1 MRSTRQGLGDDAG
14 GSRVALYAAIRRD
27 ARAGMSNRALQ
38 RKHRVGYRTVTAAL
52 NSAWPEPRKAPPK
65 RGSRLD
71 PYRAIIDGWLRGDLD
86 APRKQRHTA
95 KRIFDRLLD
104 EHHAIEVSYWMVRE
118 YVAIR
123 RREIRIE
130 AGREPPNTFIPQEHL
145 PGREAEVDFGE
156 VAIRLRGELV
166 TCTLFSL
173 RLSYSGK
180 AVHRISASAGQ
191 ESFFEGHAHAFRIL
205 GGVPT
210 GKIRYDNLKAAVA
223 SVIGFSRQRVE
234 ADRWTAF
241 RSHYGIEAFYCQP
254 GIQGA
259 HEKGGV
265 EGQIGWFRR
274 NHLVPIPEVDSL
286 DELNAM
292 VDVWDEADD
301 ARRIGS
307 RARTV
312 GEHFATEQPLLAPLP
327 TEPFETGRWFTPRV
341 DRYAQVMVR
350 MNKYS
355 VPARMVGRQARVL
368 LNASDLIV
376 FDGKTE
382 IARHERLMTK
392 GSTRVDL
399 DHYLEVLLRKP
410 GALPGATALEQARSS
425 GRFTPVH
432 DAWWAAACKA
442 HGDANG
448 TRALIEVLMLHRHL
462 PHEHVV
468 AGLATALRAGALTA
482 DAVALEARKHDDT
495 GNGTA
500 DDTTADHPTTLT
512 GDDGAHG
519 EGETPAVRSLAD
531 RRLRARTPAD
541 TRPLPSV
548 DKYDQLLPSRRDI
561 PNEGAAP

>member
-1 MRSTRQGLGDDAG
+1 MS
-14 GSRVALYAAIRRD
+14 SRVQHYAAIRRD
-27 ARAGMSNRALQ
+27 ARAGLSNRALQ
-38 RKHRVGYRTVTAAL
+38 RKHGVGYRTVAAAL
-52 NSAWPEPRKAPPK
+52 ESAWPKERKPPPK

-71 PYRAIIDGWLRGDLD
+71 RYREVIDDWLKADLD

-104 EHHAIEVSYWMVRE
+104 EQHATDISYWMVRE
-118 YVAIR
+118 YVATR

-130 AGREPPNTFIPQEHL
+130 AGREPANTFIPQEHL

-191 ESFFEGHAHAFRIL
+191 EAFFEGHAHAFRIL

-234 ADRWTAF
+234 TDRWTAF

-274 NHLVPIPEVDSL
+274 NHLVPIPEVDSIA
-286 DELNAM
+286 ELNGM
-292 VDVWDEADD
+292 VDAWDEADD

-312 GEHFATEQPLLAPLP
+312 GEHFATEQPLLALLP
-327 TEPFETGRWFTPRV
+327 NEPFETGRWFNPRV
-341 DRYAQVMVR
+341 DRYAQVTVR

-376 FDGKTE
+376 YDGKTE
-382 IARHERLMTK
+382 VARHERLMTK
-392 GSTRVDL
+392 GATRVDL

-410 GALPGATALEQARSS
+410 GALPGATALDQARAS

-442 HGDANG
+442 HGDADG

-482 DAVALEARKHDDT
+482 DAVALETRKCHDT
-495 GNGTA
+495 IAGLTA
-500 DDTTADHPTTLT
+500 DEAE
-512 GDDGAHG
+512 GAG
-519 EGETPAVRSLAD
+519 EAPAVRSLTEH
-531 RRLRARTPAD
+531 RLRAHVPAD

-548 DKYDQLLPSRRDI
+548 DKYDQLLPSRRDT

>member
-1 MRSTRQGLGDDAG
+1 
-14 GSRVALYAAIRRD
+14 
-27 ARAGMSNRALQ
+27 MSNRALQ
-38 RKHRVGYRTVTAAL
+38 RKHGVGYRTVVAAL
-52 NSAWPEPRKAPPK
+52 ESAWPRERKPPPK

-71 PYRAIIDGWLRGDLD
+71 QYRDVIDDWLRADLD

-104 EHHAIEVSYWMVRE
+104 EHHATDVSYWMVRE
-118 YVAIR
+118 YVATR
-123 RREIRIE
+123 RREIRVE
-130 AGREPPNTFIPQEHL
+130 AGREPANTFIPQEHL

-180 AVHRISASAGQ
+180 AAHRISASAGQ
-191 ESFFEGHAHAFRIL
+191 EAFFEGHAHAFRVL

-274 NHLVPIPEVDSL
+274 NHLVPIPEVGSL

-292 VDVWDEADD
+292 VDAWDEADD
-301 ARRIGS
+301 TRRIGS

-327 TEPFETGRWFTPRV
+327 NEPFETGRWFTPRV
-341 DRYAQVMVR
+341 DRYAQITVR

-368 LNASDLIV
+368 LNASNLIV

-392 GSTRVDL
+392 GSARVDL

-410 GALPGATALEQARSS
+410 GALSGATALEQARAS

-442 HGDANG
+442 HGDGDG

-468 AGLATALRAGALTA
+468 AGLATALRVGALTA
-482 DAVALEARKHDDT
+482 DAVALEARKH
-495 GNGTA
+495 NEAA
-500 DDTTADHPTTLT
+500 DGEADNTTANHPTTLT
-512 GDDGAHG
+512 VDDGHEEA
-519 EGETPAVRSLAD
+519 ETPAVRSLTE
-531 RRLRARTPAD
+531 RRLRAQIPTD

-548 DKYDQLLPSRRDI
+548 DKYDQLLANRRDP

>member
-1 MRSTRQGLGDDAG
+1 MD
-14 GSRVALYAAIRRD
+14 LYAAIRRD
-27 ARAGMSNRALQ
+27 ARTGMSNRALQ
-38 RKHRVGYRTVTAAL
+38 RKHGVGYRTVAAAL
-52 NSAWPEPRKAPPK
+52 ESAWPKARKPPPK

-71 PYRAIIDGWLRGDLD
+71 PYRDVIDGWLRDDLD

-104 EHHAIEVSYWMVRE
+104 EHEATGVVSYGMVRD
-118 YVAIR
+118 YVATR

-130 AGREPPNTFIPQEHL
+130 AGREPAATFIPQEHL

-166 TCTLFSL
+166 TCALFSL

-191 ESFFEGHAHAFRIL
+191 EAFFEGHAHAFNVL

-274 NHLVPIPEVDSL
+274 NHLVPVPEVDSL
-286 DELNAM
+286 AELNAL
-292 VDVWDEADD
+292 VDVWDIRDD
-301 ARRIGS
+301 SRRIGS

-341 DRYAQVMVR
+341 DRYAQISVR

-355 VPARMVGRQARVL
+355 VPACMVGRQVRVL
-368 LNASDLIV
+368 LHASDLVV

-410 GALPGATALEQARSS
+410 GALPGATALEQARAA

-432 DAWWAAACKA
+432 DSWWAAACKA
-442 HGDANG
+442 HGDAEG

-462 PHEHVV
+462 RHDQVV
-468 AGLATALRAGALTA
+468 AGLAAALNAGALTA
-482 DAVALEARKHDDT
+482 DAVALEARKHDDST
-495 GNGTA
+495 EA
-500 DDTTADHPTTLT
+500 AVIEIS
-512 GDDGAHG
+512 G
-519 EGETPAVRSLAD
+519 EPLASQEASAVRSLTE
-531 RRLRARTPAD
+531 RRLRAHLPAD
-541 TRPLPSV
+541 DRPLPTV
-548 DKYDQLLPSRRDI
+548 DKYDHLLTSRREN